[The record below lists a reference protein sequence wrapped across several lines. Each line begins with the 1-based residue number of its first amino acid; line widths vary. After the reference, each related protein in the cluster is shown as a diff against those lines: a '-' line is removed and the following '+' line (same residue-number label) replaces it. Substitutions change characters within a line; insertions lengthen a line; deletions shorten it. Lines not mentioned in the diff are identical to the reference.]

1 MPARVAVVYYSATG
15 TLHELAAA
23 VAAGAAEAGA
33 EVRLRKVA
41 ETVPADVVA
50 TNPAWEAHIA
60 ATADV
65 EVVSHDDLVWA
76 NAYAFGSPSRF
87 GTVAGQLKSFLD
99 SCGGLWFNGQLSNK
113 AATTFTSA
121 SNTHGGN
128 EATATSLW
136 EVFAHW
142 SCVIV
147 PPGYSDPALFAS
159 GGNPYGTS
167 WNAGQTGERPDEAT
181 LNSARIQGARLA
193 KAAAALDGKL

>member
-1 MPARVAVVYYSATG
+1 MSARIAVVYYSATG
-15 TLHELAAA
+15 TLHELAKA
-23 VAAGAAEAGA
+23 VAEGATEAGA

-41 ETVPADVVA
+41 ETVPAEVIA
-50 TNPAWEAHIA
+50 TNPAWEAHVA

-65 EVVSHDDLVWA
+65 AVVSHEDLEWA
-76 NAYAFGSPSRF
+76 NGYAFGSPSRF
-87 GTVAGQLKSFLD
+87 GAAAAQLKAFID

-121 SNTHGGN
+121 SNVHGGN

-147 PPGYSDPALFAS
+147 PPGYSDAALYAS

-167 WNAGQTGERPDEAT
+167 WNAGQTGERPDAAT
-181 LNSARIQGARLA
+181 LASARIQGARLA